1 MSLKSFHIFFI
12 VVSTL
17 TTLAFGLWSIMQYT
31 GTGDSGDLWLGIV
44 SLLAFVALVIYGI
57 RFFKKL
63 KQIGST
69 PGD

>member
-17 TTLAFGLWSIMQYT
+17 TTLGFGLWTVVRFSQ
-31 GTGDSGDLWLGIV
+31 GDASANLWLGVI
-44 SLLAFVALVIYGI
+44 SLIAGVFLIWYGF

-63 KQIGST
+63 KQL
-69 PGD
+69 

>member
-17 TTLAFGLWSIMQYT
+17 ATFGF
-31 GTGDSGDLWLGIV
+31 GIW
-44 SLLAFVALVIYGI
+44 SLLESGRTGQTSDIVLGVISLAASVSLVIYGL

-63 KQIGST
+63 KQIG
-69 PGD
+69 